1 MLDVYCFKQ
10 VGLAV
15 VPEGQNHEEEN
26 DSWLFES
33 VRSNFSQMR
42 GHNSEIGS
50 DEEGLLDDD
59 DFIRDRSTSTHKIPD
74 S

>member
-1 MLDVYCFKQ
+1 M
-10 VGLAV
+10 

-33 VRSNFSQMR
+33 VRSNFSPMR
-42 GHNSEIGS
+42 GRNSEIGS
-50 DEEGLLDDD
+50 DEEGLPGDDD
-59 DFIRDRSTSTHKIPD
+59 DFIRDRSTSTHKVPD